1 MESTRNK
8 LVRIKIDSIVLNED
22 ILKEN
27 DIHLFEK
34 LKKTLVKRGQVK
46 NIVVCETEN
55 GFECLEGSKIV
66 KALKDLGN
74 KSVIAFNLG
83 ELSESEKNIIRI
95 ELFRDYFVTNYV
107 MVGKLIKEASSD
119 FSMNEICNTIPFDTR
134 QAQHLVNMHDFDWED
149 FNNTKLEGQ
158 SSLFDVFETEEIT
171 ESVEKEEQDTNSE
184 NAYDDKF
191 YIFEGTEVVSESNK
205 MSIDTEFDERY
216 GKSYEQATNELIE
229 EKKQSEITSGVNIHK
244 GNETNN
250 TNSGCLK
257 EGEIVTLK
265 TPKKGIF
272 FVKITK
278 ITEKWV
284 YYIDTD
290 TQKPSSIETPKFISY
305 IIQDDEKKELK
316 PNEEKIKKEIEP
328 IKEQEKLVE
337 KQPEIEQKEEVK
349 QVTENVKEQEKT
361 EKPVTEEKKEISEP
375 SNRPIVLIEKKV
387 EIILEIKKHCLE
399 FAKVKEKDAS
409 NCEIDF
415 TISKDGDITIACVYY
430 STRFNKFSIPLNKV
444 SEIIDNQID
453 LNSFY
458 QQPLQTD
465 SFYYDHQKRV
475 VIVTKNQDQ
484 IIPNIKFIGQQILKE
499 KHNTEIEEENIT
511 YSAKELDN
519 DLIEVFSIVGKSQYG
534 VTIRIQMIHFAE
546 FLMKIDFEI

>member
-22 ILKEN
+22 SLKEN

-34 LKKTLVKRGQVK
+34 LKKTLLKRGQVK

-66 KALKDLGN
+66 KALKELGD

-158 SSLFDVFETEEIT
+158 SSLFDVFESEEKSEI
-171 ESVEKEEQDTNSE
+171 VEKEEQDTKSE

-191 YIFEGTEVVSESNK
+191 YIFESTEVVSESNK

-216 GKSYEQATNELIE
+216 GKAYEQATNELIE
-229 EKKQSEITSGVNIHK
+229 EKEQSEKTQEINADKET
-244 GNETNN
+244 ETND
-250 TNSGCLK
+250 TNFNNQGTVVV
-257 EGEIVTLK
+257 GDIVSIK
-265 TPKKGIF
+265 TPRKGVFEI
-272 FVKITK
+272 KITK
-278 ITEKWV
+278 ISTKWV
-284 YYIDTD
+284 YYDECSNGK
-290 TQKPSSIETPKFISY
+290 QGMLELEKLPSLLVNQDENPETIK
-305 IIQDDEKKELK
+305 
-316 PNEEKIKKEIEP
+316 NEEIIENKST
-328 IKEQEKLVE
+328 IYFNEEGHLVDEEKSE
-337 KQPEIEQKEEVK
+337 KEEV
-349 QVTENVKEQEKT
+349 
-361 EKPVTEEKKEISEP
+361 SEH
-375 SNRPIVLIEKKV
+375 SNKPIVLIEKKV
-387 EIILEIKKHCLE
+387 EIISEIKKHCLE
-399 FAKVKEKDAS
+399 FSKIKEKDAS

-415 TISKDGDITIACVYY
+415 TISKDGDITITCVYY

-453 LNSFY
+453 LNAFY

-499 KHNTEIEEENIT
+499 KHNTEVEEENIT

-519 DLIEVFSIVGKSQYG
+519 GLIEVFSIVGKSQYG

>member
-1 MESTRNK
+1 
-8 LVRIKIDSIVLNED
+8 
-22 ILKEN
+22 
-27 DIHLFEK
+27 
-34 LKKTLVKRGQVK
+34 
-46 NIVVCETEN
+46 
-55 GFECLEGSKIV
+55 
-66 KALKDLGN
+66 
-74 KSVIAFNLG
+74 
-83 ELSESEKNIIRI
+83 
-95 ELFRDYFVTNYV
+95 
-107 MVGKLIKEASSD
+107 
-119 FSMNEICNTIPFDTR
+119 
-134 QAQHLVNMHDFDWED
+134 
-149 FNNTKLEGQ
+149 
-158 SSLFDVFETEEIT
+158 
-171 ESVEKEEQDTNSE
+171 
-184 NAYDDKF
+184 
-191 YIFEGTEVVSESNK
+191 